1 MGLFDEFS
9 RVLETRLE
17 EFLRNNPHLELQAL
31 LEQLDK
37 QQEDTLHLI
46 ADLQRQ
52 EKKIEGEIL
61 TTAQE
66 IQLWHNRINKA
77 KEAGRLDLVNA
88 AQEREAA
95 LLRQGNQQWGKMVG
109 FKERIAQS
117 KLLYKQIKQ
126 KKEEVKIKA
135 SQVKP
140 ETKPPKTE
148 PSSDKGW
155 QQTNY
160 SKFTGYDP
168 LEDQFQKWEADS
180 ELEKMKREINKN
192 K

>member
-37 QQEDTLHLI
+37 QQEDTLYLI

-95 LLRQGNQQWGKMVG
+95 LLRQGNQQWGKMLG
-109 FKERIAQS
+109 FKERIEQS
-117 KLLYKQIKQ
+117 KVLYKQIKQ

-140 ETKPPKTE
+140 ESKPPQTE

-155 QQTNY
+155 QQNNY
-160 SKFTGYDP
+160 SKFSGYDP

>member
-109 FKERIAQS
+109 FKERIEQS

>member
-95 LLRQGNQQWGKMVG
+95 LLRQGNQQWGKMLG
-109 FKERIAQS
+109 FKERIEQS
-117 KLLYKQIKQ
+117 KVLYKQIKQ

-155 QQTNY
+155 QQNNY